1 MTMGRLPSGSVSL
14 REAAVRIFALVAL
27 LPFLLLVFLLVL
39 LLQRPDLV
47 TPLQLEV
54 SLLLA
59 FLSTSVG
66 FVAFSRMVAQIATIA
81 GVTGAASPGDGAPST
96 AAVQAPTVPG
106 LGQIAEI
113 GQMGT
118 TLSRMLEDLRTSTV
132 RLEDQVLKSST
143 LNELVELAAKVPRI
157 QDLLALVLEKTMRAV
172 SATIGSI
179 MLLDRE
185 RQILRVAAAR
195 GLPEDAL
202 AGAEVGVG
210 EGIAGTVAALGE
222 PVLVEDIE
230 TDPRFARVND
240 PRYGSG
246 SFICLPIRVED
257 RVIGVINLAKKP
269 PAGAGPLQ
277 VRAFSATDL
286 QFLNTLIGYIAY
298 ALDNARLL
306 QEARDTA
313 DCLQQT
319 VDELRATQG
328 RLVEGETMRAMGQL
342 ASGMAHHLN
351 NLLMVV
357 STRIQLLSRRLD
369 DPETRGVL
377 DIAERAIW
385 DAAEVVSRV
394 RRFARA
400 EQPVSD
406 LAAVDLNQLCREVA
420 ELTEPRWRDQTQA
433 RGIGVEMSLH
443 LGEVGLVAGEPG
455 PLREVLVNLVLNA
468 VDAMPHGGAIALRT
482 WESARGV
489 HLSVGDTGTG
499 MSEEVRRRA
508 LEPFFTTKGSQGM
521 GLGLSVIHGT
531 VRRHRGELSIESGE
545 GKGTVVTI
553 RLPRRSAAAQVPA
566 PSDAQRSP
574 VPRRRVLLIDDQP
587 EVRAGLADLLRA
599 DGHAVIEAGDGPEAL
614 ARLDAGEWVD
624 LVLTDLGMPG
634 MTGWDVA
641 RAIKA
646 RWPGLPVGL
655 VTGWTN
661 EVEAASADHALV
673 DFVLAKPLDREALR
687 QALAP
692 SPRGHV
698 PALP

>member
-1 MTMGRLPSGSVSL
+1 MTMGRLPPGPVSL
-14 REAAVRIFALVAL
+14 REAAVRIFALIAL
-27 LPFLLLVFLLVL
+27 LPVLLLVFLLVL

-47 TPLQLEV
+47 TPLQLQV

-66 FVAFSRMVAQIATIA
+66 FVAFYRMVAQIARIA
-81 GVTGAASPGDGAPST
+81 DATGAATTGDGAPAT
-96 AAVQAPTVPG
+96 AAVQPPTVPG

-143 LNELVELAAKVPRI
+143 LNELVELTAKVPRI
-157 QDLLALVLEKTMRAV
+157 QDLLALVLERTMRAV

-185 RQILRVAAAR
+185 RQRLRVAAAR
-195 GLPEDAL
+195 GLPEGAL
-202 AGAEVGVG
+202 AGAEVRVG
-210 EGIAGTVAALGE
+210 EGIAGTVAAGGE

-246 SFICLPIRVED
+246 SFICLPIRVEE
-257 RVIGVINLAKKP
+257 RVIGVINLAKKQHT
-269 PAGAGPLQ
+269 GGGPHA
-277 VRAFSATDL
+277 VRAFTASDL
-286 QFLNTLIGYIAY
+286 QFLNTLMGYIAY

-313 DCLQQT
+313 DRLQEA
-319 VDELRATQG
+319 VDELRATQA
-328 RLVEGETMRAMGQL
+328 RLVQGETLRAMGQL

-357 STRIQLLSRRLD
+357 STRIQLLARRLD
-369 DPETRGVL
+369 DPETRGAL
-377 DIAERAIW
+377 DIAERAIR

-406 LAAVDLNQLCREVA
+406 VAAVDLNQLCREVA
-420 ELTEPRWRDQTQA
+420 ELTQPRWRDQSQA
-433 RGIGVEMSLH
+433 CGIPVELSLD
-443 LGEVGLVAGEPG
+443 LAEIGLVAGEPG
-455 PLREVLVNLVLNA
+455 PLREVLINLVLNA

-482 WESARGV
+482 WDSAHGV
-489 HLSVGDTGTG
+489 HCSVSDTGTG

-531 VRRHRGELSIESGE
+531 IQRHGGELTLESGE

-553 RLPRRSAAAQVPA
+553 RLPRRAAGAPVPA
-566 PSDAQRSP
+566 AGDAP
-574 VPRRRVLLIDDQP
+574 PTPLPPHRVLLIDDQP

-599 DGHAVIEAGDGPEAL
+599 DGHGVLEAGDGPEAL
-614 ARLDAGEWVD
+614 ARLEAGEEVD
-624 LVLTDLGMPG
+624 VVLTDLGMPG
-634 MTGWDVA
+634 MTGRDVA
-641 RAIKA
+641 RAIRA
-646 RWPGLPVGL
+646 RWPGLRVGL
-655 VTGWTN
+655 VTGWTD
-661 EVEAASADHALV
+661 EVETASAEHALL
-673 DFVLAKPLDREALR
+673 DFVLAKPIDR
-687 QALAP
+687 QALRLALA
-692 SPRGHV
+692 SLPRG
-698 PALP
+698 PAPARQ

>member
-59 FLSTSVG
+59 FVTTCVG
-66 FVAFSRMVAQIATIA
+66 FVAFYRMVAQIATIA

-113 GQMGT
+113 GQMGA
-118 TLSRMLEDLRTSTV
+118 TLSRMLEDLRTSTG

-257 RVIGVINLAKKP
+257 RVIGVINL
-269 PAGAGPLQ
+269 
-277 VRAFSATDL
+277 
-286 QFLNTLIGYIAY
+286 
-298 ALDNARLL
+298 
-306 QEARDTA
+306 
-313 DCLQQT
+313 
-319 VDELRATQG
+319 
-328 RLVEGETMRAMGQL
+328 
-342 ASGMAHHLN
+342 
-351 NLLMVV
+351 
-357 STRIQLLSRRLD
+357 
-369 DPETRGVL
+369 
-377 DIAERAIW
+377 
-385 DAAEVVSRV
+385 
-394 RRFARA
+394 
-400 EQPVSD
+400 
-406 LAAVDLNQLCREVA
+406 
-420 ELTEPRWRDQTQA
+420 
-433 RGIGVEMSLH
+433 
-443 LGEVGLVAGEPG
+443 
-455 PLREVLVNLVLNA
+455 
-468 VDAMPHGGAIALRT
+468 
-482 WESARGV
+482 
-489 HLSVGDTGTG
+489 
-499 MSEEVRRRA
+499 
-508 LEPFFTTKGSQGM
+508 TKGLQGM

-587 EVRAGLADLLRA
+587 EVRAGLADLLTA

>member
-47 TPLQLEV
+47 TPLQLQV

-59 FLSTSVG
+59 FVTTCVG
-66 FVAFSRMVAQIATIA
+66 FVAFYRMVAQIATIA

-113 GQMGT
+113 GQMGA
-118 TLSRMLEDLRTSTV
+118 TLSRMIEDLRTSTG

-143 LNELVELAAKVPRI
+143 LNELVDLAAKVPRI

-210 EGIAGTVAALGE
+210 EGISGTVAALGE

-257 RVIGVINLAKKP
+257 RVIGVINLAKKQP
-269 PAGAGPLQ
+269 VGAGPLQ

-313 DCLQQT
+313 DRLQQT

-328 RLVEGETMRAMGQL
+328 RLVEGETLRAIGQL

-357 STRIQLLSRRLD
+357 STRIQLLARRLD

-377 DIAERAIW
+377 DIAERAIR

-406 LAAVDLNQLCREVA
+406 LAVVDLNQLCREVA

-433 RGIGVEMSLH
+433 CGIGVEMSLH
-443 LGEVGLVAGEPG
+443 LGEVGLVTGEPG

-508 LEPFFTTKGSQGM
+508 LEPFFTTKGLQGM

-531 VRRHRGELSIESGE
+531 VRRHRGELSIESAE
-545 GKGTVVTI
+545 GKG
-553 RLPRRSAAAQVPA
+553 
-566 PSDAQRSP
+566 
-574 VPRRRVLLIDDQP
+574 
-587 EVRAGLADLLRA
+587 
-599 DGHAVIEAGDGPEAL
+599 
-614 ARLDAGEWVD
+614 
-624 LVLTDLGMPG
+624 
-634 MTGWDVA
+634 
-641 RAIKA
+641 
-646 RWPGLPVGL
+646 
-655 VTGWTN
+655 
-661 EVEAASADHALV
+661 
-673 DFVLAKPLDREALR
+673 
-687 QALAP
+687 
-692 SPRGHV
+692 
-698 PALP
+698 